1 VSTRAA
7 PVEGSPQSGPHWS
20 AFRAAPAREH
30 ADRHRH
36 VPELTCD
43 FNSSIDLCIASYLVV
58 KKAWLCADADELRL
72 SETTLGSSAV
82 KVLVNFITAT
92 ENVVSELTR
101 DLVN

>member
-1 VSTRAA
+1 MPCVFCDDWKALGRSRTGLLSVQRQ
-7 PVEGSPQSGPHWS
+7 PVD
-20 AFRAAPAREH
+20 H
-30 ADRHRH
+30 AHRHRH

-82 KVLVNFITAT
+82 KVLVNFITAS
-92 ENVVSELTR
+92 ENVVSELAR